1 VTITFENDNDVI
13 VYALEKIISYA
24 RRTQQILKAHCVR
37 WLASIVGLE
46 TGLVSHI
53 DNLRTPSE
61 TTCQDTKSGSI
72 LAPEVDCDSE
82 CPVTQ
87 RASRNKH
94 LARQVHPE
102 QILRIVNNRGVSA
115 TPRDIMEDQRSDQVL
130 DKVEQI
136 MHESERARNSWQRN
150 RVNPLPQSKAQLKK
164 ARKAKHQLKKAR

>member
-1 VTITFENDNDVI
+1 MTITFENDNDVI
-13 VYALEKIISYA
+13 VYPLEKIISYA
-24 RRTQQILKAHCVR
+24 SRTQQIFVAHCVW

-53 DNLRTPSE
+53 DNLRTRSE

-87 RASRNKH
+87 RGSRNEH

-102 QILRIVNNRGVSA
+102 RILRMVSNRRVSA
-115 TPRDIMEDQRSDQVL
+115 APRNLTEDQRFDQVL

-164 ARKAKHQLKKAR
+164 ARKAK